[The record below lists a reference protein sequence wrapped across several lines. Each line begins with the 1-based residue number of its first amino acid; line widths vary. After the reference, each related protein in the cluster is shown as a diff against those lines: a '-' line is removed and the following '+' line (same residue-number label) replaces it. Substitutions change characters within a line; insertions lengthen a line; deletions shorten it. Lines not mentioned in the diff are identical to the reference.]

1 MSSLVYLVGA
11 GPGDVGLITVR
22 GLELLQRA
30 DVVVYDRLVDEG
42 LLSNVRSDAEL
53 IYVGKSSGE
62 HTVKQEDINRILIA
76 KAKEGKSVVR
86 LKGGDPMVL
95 GRGGEEAEELF
106 KNKVSFAI
114 VPGVTSA
121 IAVPEYAGIPVTHR
135 GLAASFAVVTGHED
149 PTKED
154 SSVEWGELACA
165 ADTLICLMGMG
176 NLAAIVD
183 EMLKGGRSPETPVA
197 LIRDGTTPRQR
208 TVVGTLST
216 IVKQAERAKLNPP
229 VVIVVGDVVK
239 LRDKLAWFDNR
250 PLFGKRVL
258 VTRSRA
264 QTSAMSRLLA
274 ERGAEAVEMAVIEI
288 KELADTSELDDAIS
302 NLRDYDWVLLT
313 SVNGVDAVWRRM
325 RALGLDARSF
335 SAARIGAIGPA
346 TAERLQDLG
355 LYADFISQEFT
366 SESILE
372 GMERLGVSGCR
383 ILLPRSDIAP
393 HDLVD
398 GLARL
403 GAEPFDVAA
412 YRTVS
417 PDSVASEGKTR
428 LLNGEIDIITF
439 TSSSTVTNLVA
450 HLGGDVAS
458 INKAKVACIGPAT
471 AAAAEKTGIRVDI
484 MAQEHTIPGLVA
496 EMESYFQNVGARSSR
511 PSKNPPRSPFCKG
524 GVKGKE
530 VEP

>member
-1 MSSLVYLVGA
+1 MKKGVVYLIGA

-22 GLELLQRA
+22 GLELLRRA

-53 IYVGKSSGE
+53 IYVGKSSGS
-62 HTVKQEDINRILIA
+62 HTVKQDDINRILVA

-95 GRGGEEAEELF
+95 GRGGEEAEALF
-106 KNKVSFAI
+106 KHKISFAV

-149 PTKED
+149 PTKGEA
-154 SSVEWGELACA
+154 SVEWGELASA
-165 ADTLICLMGMG
+165 ADTLVCLMGMG

-183 EMLKGGRSPETPVA
+183 EILKGGRSPETPVA

-208 TVVGTLST
+208 TVTGKLST
-216 IVKQAERAKLNPP
+216 IVKKTERAGLKPP
-229 VVIVVGDVVK
+229 VVIVVGDVVN
-239 LRDKLAWFDNR
+239 LRERLAWFDKQ

-258 VTRSRA
+258 VTRSRSQA
-264 QTSAMSRLLA
+264 SVLSRMLA
-274 ERGAEAVEMAVIEI
+274 ERGAEAVELAVIEI
-288 KELADTSELDDAIS
+288 KELADASELDDAIDQ
-302 NLRDYDWVLLT
+302 LKEYQWILFT

-325 RALGLDARSF
+325 RALGLDARGF
-335 SAARIGAIGPA
+335 GAARIGAIGPA
-346 TAERLQDLG
+346 TAERLQELG
-355 LYADFISQEFT
+355 LYPDFISQEFT
-366 SESILE
+366 SESILK
-372 GMERLGVSGCR
+372 GMKKLGVSGCR

-393 HDLVD
+393 RDLVD

-412 YRTVS
+412 YRTVA
-417 PDSVASEGKTR
+417 PADVAAEGKRR
-428 LLNGEIDIITF
+428 LLAGKIDVITF
-439 TSSSTVTNLVA
+439 ASSSTVANLVA
-450 HLGGDVAS
+450 LLDGDVES
-458 INKAKVACIGPAT
+458 INEAKVACIGPAT
-471 AAAAEKTGIRVDI
+471 AAAAAKAGIRVDI
-484 MAQEHTIPGLVA
+484 LAQEHTIPGLVA
-496 EMESYFQNVGARSSR
+496 AMESYF
-511 PSKNPPRSPFCKG
+511 KKG
-524 GVKGKE
+524 EE

>member
-1 MSSLVYLVGA
+1 MKKGVVYLIGA
-11 GPGDVGLITVR
+11 GPGDAGLMTVK
-22 GLELLQRA
+22 GSGLLQWA

-53 IYVGKSSGE
+53 IYVGKSSGS
-62 HTVKQEDINRILIA
+62 HTVKQDDINRILVA

-95 GRGGEEAEELF
+95 GRGGEEAEALF
-106 KNKVSFAI
+106 KHKISFAV

-149 PTKED
+149 PTKGE
-154 SSVEWGELACA
+154 SSVEWGELASA
-165 ADTLICLMGMG
+165 ADTLVCLMGMG

-197 LIRDGTTPRQR
+197 LIRDGTTPRQY
-208 TVVGTLST
+208 TVVGKLST
-216 IVKQAERAKLNPP
+216 IVKKAERAKLKPP
-229 VVIVVGDVVK
+229 VVIVVGEVVN
-239 LRDKLAWFDNR
+239 LRDKLAWFDKQ

-264 QTSAMSRLLA
+264 QASVLSRMLA
-274 ERGAEAVEMAVIEI
+274 ERGAEAVELPVIEV
-288 KELADTSELDDAIS
+288 KDLPDTSELDDAIDH
-302 NLRDYDWVLLT
+302 LKDYQWILFT
-313 SVNGVDAVWRRM
+313 SANGVDAVWQRM
-325 RALGLDARSF
+325 RAMGLDARSF
-335 SAARIGAIGPA
+335 GAARIGAIGPA

-355 LYADFISQEFT
+355 VYPDFISQEYT

-372 GMERLGVSGCR
+372 GMEQLGVAGCR
-383 ILLPRSDIAP
+383 MLLPRSDIAP
-393 HDLVD
+393 RDLVE
-398 GLARL
+398 GLIRL

-412 YRTVS
+412 YRTAA
-417 PDSVASEGKTR
+417 PDDIASEGKTR

-439 TSSSTVTNLVA
+439 ASSSTVANLVA
-450 HLGGDVAS
+450 LLDGDVAA
-458 INKAKVACIGPAT
+458 INKATVACIGPAT
-471 AAAAEKTGIRVDI
+471 ASAAGKAGIRVDI

-496 EMESYFQNVGARSSR
+496 AMESYF
-511 PSKNPPRSPFCKG
+511 KKG
-524 GVKGKE
+524 EE
-530 VEP
+530 V